1 MRLFIF
7 ILFIY
12 CHPDY
17 KDAVKKTE
25 KWTDIAH
32 KLNLIIFFFFF
43 LLDLSLK
50 ASRSSNSSSSEE
62 LLDIL

>member
-43 LLDLSLK
+43 LLDL